1 MRLWP
6 VVGAVQPGWI
16 YCCVSDAHP
25 RSARPL
31 WRPTSVDAVLR
42 VGDAD
47 VDVVELA
54 VRVGVRLELADEVAD
69 VDAVALIEGVPDAVS
84 VIVAEADGDSLG

>member
-1 MRLWP
+1 M
-6 VVGAVQPGWI
+6 
-16 YCCVSDAHP
+16 
-25 RSARPL
+25 
-31 WRPTSVDAVLR
+31 DAVLR